1 MALGVVDFS
10 GVDKKLNGTYEGQTE
25 GWEALP
31 SKAGDSTNVWVTFS
45 FTDEEG
51 NPHKHRECY
60 NLKPNALW
68 RAKRDF
74 VAMGADPADFE
85 STKVDLE
92 SILNE
97 LCSPPGT
104 AVSLTFEFDD
114 KSGFNDLVK
123 VEAA

>member
-25 GWEALP
+25 GWEAKP
-31 SKAGDSTNVWVTFS
+31 SKAGDSINVIITFS
-45 FTDEEG
+45 FADEEG
-51 NPHKHRECY
+51 NTRKHPEY
-60 NLKPNALW
+60 YSMKPNALW
-68 RAKRDF
+68 RAKRDL

-85 STKVDLE
+85 STEVDLE
-92 SILNE
+92 SILNK

-104 AVSLTFEFDD
+104 PVSLTFEFDS
-114 KSGFNDLVK
+114 KTGFNDLVK

>member
-10 GVDKKLNGTYEGQTE
+10 GVDKKLNGTFEGQTE
-25 GWEALP
+25 GWEAKP
-31 SKAGDSTNVWVTFS
+31 SKAGDSTNVIITFS
-45 FTDEEG
+45 FADEEG
-51 NPHKHRECY
+51 NTRKHTEY
-60 NLKPNALW
+60 YSMKPNALW
-68 RAKRDF
+68 RAKRDL

-85 STKVDLE
+85 STEVDLE

-104 AVSLTFEFDD
+104 PVSLTFEFDG
-114 KSGFNDLVK
+114 KTGFNDLVK

>member
-1 MALGVVDFS
+1 MLGTVDFS

-25 GWEALP
+25 GWEAKP
-31 SKAGDSTNVWVTFS
+31 SKAGDSTNVWVQFS

-51 NPHKHRECY
+51 NPHKHSECY
-60 NLKPNALW
+60 NLKPTALW
-68 RAKRDF
+68 RAKRDL

-85 STKVDLE
+85 STEVDLE

-104 AVSLTFEFDD
+104 PVSLTFEFDQ
-114 KSGFNDLVK
+114 KTGFNDLVK

>member
-1 MALGVVDFS
+1 MLGTVDFS
-10 GVDKKLNGTYEGQTE
+10 GVDKKLNGEYEGQTE
-25 GWEALP
+25 GWEAKAA
-31 SKAGDSTNVWVTFS
+31 KAGDSTNVLIKFS

-51 NPHKHRECY
+51 NNRKHTEYY
-60 NLKPNALW
+60 NLKPTALW
-68 RAKRDF
+68 RAKRDL

-85 STKVDLE
+85 STEVDLE

-104 AVSLTFEFDD
+104 AVRLTFEFDD